1 MTTPEQPEKREHQ
14 HALTDIE
21 QASTAMVRSTDAPA
35 GFHTVFAGLVA
46 TLLTLSG
53 LAAWSTVL
61 AVATLSIPL
70 MLWYFLYMRT
80 RAKPRS
86 VLRPSKAH
94 YGYLLVLI
102 LLTQFIRF
110 WEVSSWV
117 EAAAQWLVIFVVFW
131 VCMAGMRGASHKDRV
146 REAHGSHR

>member
-1 MTTPEQPEKREHQ
+1 MTNAEQPEKQDYQ
-14 HALTDIE
+14 HALIDID
-21 QASTAMVRSTDAPA
+21 QASTAMVRSSDAPP
-35 GFHTVFAGLVA
+35 GFYTVFAGLIA

-110 WEVSSWV
+110 WEVSSWA

-131 VCMAGMRGASHKDRV
+131 GCMAGMRGASHKDRV
-146 REAHGSHR
+146 REAHASHR

>member
-1 MTTPEQPEKREHQ
+1 MTYAEQPEKHDYQ
-14 HALTDIE
+14 HALTDID
-21 QASTAMVRSTDAPA
+21 QASTAMVRSSDAPP
-35 GFHTVFAGLVA
+35 GFYTVFAGLVA

-61 AVATLSIPL
+61 AVAALSIPL

-86 VLRPSKAH
+86 ILKPSRA
-94 YGYLLVLI
+94 YFGYLMALI

-110 WEVSSWV
+110 WEVSSWA

-131 VCMAGMRGASHKDRV
+131 GCVTGMRGVWQKDRV
-146 REAHGSHR
+146 REAHASHR